1 MKKRT
6 LRIYYVAF
14 ILISLSIIFFLFI
27 KTFNENLLFYRS
39 PSQITAGEF
48 PKIIYLELEVS
59 Y

>member
-48 PKIIYLELEVS
+48 PKITYLELEVS